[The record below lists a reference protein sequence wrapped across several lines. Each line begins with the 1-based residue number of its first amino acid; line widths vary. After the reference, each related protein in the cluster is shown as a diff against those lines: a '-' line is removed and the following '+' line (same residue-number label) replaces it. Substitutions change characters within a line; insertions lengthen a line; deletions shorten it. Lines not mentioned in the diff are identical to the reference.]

1 MQRNTRLFAA
11 AAATILTGMV
21 FSCSKSG
28 SNPNT
33 GPATGSNSGKD
44 TILLNIGNNII
55 LPAYTSLSASVNS
68 LDSAI
73 TDFNASPNST
83 RLSNVQHLFKTAYI
97 AWESVSEYNYFGPAS
112 TSQPVLPGI
121 NIFPTSTTTIENNI
135 SANNTNINTFANTAA
150 KGFPAL
156 DYLLFGA
163 GNNTLVNYTTDGQ
176 AANRK
181 AYLAAVST
189 DIRTEVTTVLTAWS
203 ASGGN
208 YINTFISGTG
218 TSVSSSLG
226 LLINSLDEDFEILKN
241 DRLGVPLG
249 KIPVGTTSPVIPNDV
264 EAYYSG
270 ISSQL
275 ALAQLKT
282 VQGIF
287 LGTAGQGNGLGL
299 ITYLINAKAK
309 YNGGLLSDTIR
320 TAIALAV
327 TGLQAVPDPLSQTIQ
342 ANPAGADAAF
352 AQIQQLVALLKTDM
366 PSSLGVL
373 ITYGD
378 NDGD

>member
-1 MQRNTRLFAA
+1 MKRNTRLFAA
-11 AAATILTGMV
+11 AAAAILTGMV

-28 SNPNT
+28 
-33 GPATGSNSGKD
+33 GGSNSGTTTGNGSGKD
-44 TILLNIGNNII
+44 SILLNIGNNII
-55 LPAYTSLSASVNS
+55 LSAYQSLSVSVNS

-83 RLSNVQHLFKTAYI
+83 KLSNVQSLFKSAYI

-112 TSQPVLPGI
+112 TTQPVLSGI
-121 NIFPTSTTTIENNI
+121 NIFPTSTTQIDANI
-135 SANNTNINTFANTAA
+135 STNNNNVNTFANTAA

-163 GNNTLVNYTTDGQ
+163 GGSTLVNYTTDAE

-181 AYLAAVST
+181 TYLAAVAT

-208 YINTFISGTG
+208 YINTFLSGTG

-249 KIPVGTTSPVIPNDV
+249 KIPVGTTSPVLPKEV

-270 ISSQL
+270 ISAQL
-275 ALAQLKT
+275 ALAQLRT

-309 YNGGLLSDTIR
+309 YNGGLLSDTIKAAF
-320 TAIALAV
+320 TLAV
-327 TGLQAVPDPLSQTIQ
+327 SNLQAVPDPLSQTIQ

>member
-1 MQRNTRLFAA
+1 MKRSTRLFAA
-11 AAATILTGMV
+11 SAAAILTGMV
-21 FSCSKSG
+21 FSCNKSG
-28 SNPNT
+28 
-33 GPATGSNSGKD
+33 GASNSGTTTGNSSGKD
-44 TILLNIGNNII
+44 SILLNIGNNII
-55 LPAYTSLSASVNS
+55 LPAYQSLSVSVNS

-73 TDFNASPNST
+73 GDFSTSPNST
-83 RLSNVQHLFKTAYI
+83 KLSNVQNLFKSAYI
-97 AWESVSEYNYFGPAS
+97 AWESVTEYNYFGPAS
-112 TSQPVLPGI
+112 TAQPVLPGI

-135 SANNTNINTFANTAA
+135 STNNDNVNTFANTAA

-163 GNNTLVNYTTDGQ
+163 GSSTLVNYTTGAE

-181 AYLAAVST
+181 AYLAAVSA
-189 DIRTEVTTVLTAWS
+189 DIKTEVTAVLTGWS
-203 ASGGN
+203 SSGGN
-208 YINTFISGTG
+208 YINTFLSGTG

-249 KIPVGTTSPVIPNDV
+249 KIPVGTTSPVLPKEV

-270 ISSQL
+270 ISAQL

-299 ITYLINAKAK
+299 INYLINAKAK
-309 YNGGLLSDTIR
+309 YNGGLLSDTIK

-327 TGLQAVPDPLSQTIQ
+327 SDLQAVPDPLSQTIQ
-342 ANPAGADAAF
+342 ANPAGADAVF
-352 AQIQQLVALLKTDM
+352 TRIQQLVALLKTDM